1 MSSLGLFFSLS
12 VWTLLSAE
20 LKGLIFNISPAWALH
35 LNPIYTFTWTF
46 SLEVQLYIYKKVII
60 CSLKHW
66 ELRLFTG
73 MQTFRILQECTST
86 ALLSHMQVHVHFTL
100 DSNAQ
105 GSCTSANLGV
115 MWSFVCSV
123 TAALWTKRAKD
134 DLLSPAFSV
143 LHSSSNKAAKA
154 STTFSRSDG
163 KKLDFNLFFTNKA
176 VLQHPLEGESVSW
189 AG

>member
-86 ALLSHMQVHVHFTL
+86 ALLSHMQVHDHFTL
-100 DSNAQ
+100 DSNTQ
-105 GSCTSANLGV
+105 GSYTSANLGV
-115 MWSFVCSV
+115 MWSFVYGP
-123 TAALWTKRAKD
+123 KD

-163 KKLDFNLFFTNKA
+163 KKGF
-176 VLQHPLEGESVSW
+176 
-189 AG
+189 